1 MSMCDGRQ
9 TQPSRHVNGAL
20 RFANERETVVRF
32 QSNTPRAKLLTIEI
46 GVQYSYSAHTNKR
59 VNTEILILSQYV
71 GFIVPRLVRGSTSG
85 ASLRQVLRA
94 RVSCHSFLVHFPES
108 CVETCSLARWFL
120 QGFAPSTDRARVRM
134 YSCHCCNCTHVCLK
148 HTKLLHHCCCHHH
161 TRHEKHSMWHADRT
175 HAYAS
180 SYVYPFLVSVCV
192 RARNP
197 NHGLA
202 NLRRARTWI

>member
-94 RVSCHSFLVHFPES
+94 RVSCHSFLVHFPRILCRNLLPCAVVFTGLCS
-108 CVETCSLARWFL
+108 FYRPCTCSYVFVSLL
-120 QGFAPSTDRARVRM
+120 QLHARVFE
-134 YSCHCCNCTHVCLK
+134 THKAATPLLLPPP
-148 HTKLLHHCCCHHH
+148 HT
-161 TRHEKHSMWHADRT
+161 A
-175 HAYAS
+175 
-180 SYVYPFLVSVCV
+180 
-192 RARNP
+192 
-197 NHGLA
+197 
-202 NLRRARTWI
+202 